1 MHHPFHIHGAGRF
14 LVLSRDGVTE
24 PNLVW
29 KDTVLVRPG
38 QTVDLLLDITN
49 PGRWMAHCH
58 IAEHHE
64 SGMMF
69 SFNVARVGVAERLFK
84 PLLGEHYGHVVHMLK
99 GTKMTRRDP
108 VCRMPVSDKPD
119 GGTLEYDGETYFFC
133 SSGCRSKFA
142 ANPKAYAQATKS

>member
-14 LVLSRDGVTE
+14 LILSRNGVVE

-38 QTVDLLLDITN
+38 EIVDVLLDVTN
-49 PGRWMAHCH
+49 PGPWMAHCH

-69 SFNVARVGVAERLFK
+69 SFNVARVGIAEKVLK
-84 PLLGEHYGHVVHMLK
+84 PLFGDHYEHMVHIFK
-99 GTKMTRRDP
+99 RTKTTQRDP
-108 VCRMPVSDKPD
+108 VCRMPVPEPP
-119 GGTLEYDGETYFFC
+119 GGTFKYDGQTYFFC
-133 SSGCRSKFA
+133 SSGCKTKFA